1 MKFSFIILT
10 YNRAQATREAID
22 NVLFFLDLPVGCSRE
37 LILVNNNS
45 SEDYSDLETYLKHLE
60 LDSKQEITYFK
71 NDKNLGVAGGRNQ
84 AMQAASGDI
93 VISLDDDAE
102 FREKDTL
109 ATILDLF
116 DKYKN
121 EGVKLLTFKVVE
133 QADGSVDIAT
143 KNPANYKIN
152 EFYTSYFK
160 GGCHAILN
168 ESLKE
173 VGLYELDGLYG
184 AEEYDLAYKFIDYG
198 YKIVHSSSISI
209 LHKRVLSGRMQSKEV
224 YARLMKN
231 KTILAYKYLPYRY
244 YISHFALWSVF
255 FLLKSKF
262 KFFFWW
268 KTCKEILKAVA
279 QTARKPISKQAQM
292 YILKNGG
299 RLSY

>member
-22 NVLFFLDLPVGCSRE
+22 NVLFFLDLPENCSRE

-45 SEDYSDLETYLKHLE
+45 SEDYTGLELYLKSLE
-60 LDSKQEITYFK
+60 QDSNQEIVYFK
-71 NDKNLGVAGGRNQ
+71 NDKNFGVAGGRNQ
-84 AMQAASGDI
+84 AMEAAKGEI
-93 VISLDDDAE
+93 IISLDDDAE
-102 FREKDTL
+102 FRESNTL
-109 ATILDLF
+109 QIILDLF
-116 DKYKN
+116 VKYEKEN
-121 EGVKLLTFKVVE
+121 VKLLTFKVVE

-143 KNPANYKIN
+143 KNPANYQKN
-152 EFYTSYFK
+152 EFFTSYFK

-168 ESLKE
+168 DSLKE
-173 VGLYELDGLYG
+173 VGMYELDGLYG
-184 AEEYDLAYKFIDYG
+184 AEEYDLAYKFIDQG

-244 YISHFALWSVF
+244 YLSHLFLWSLF
-255 FLLKSKF
+255 FLFKSRF
-262 KFFFWW
+262 KLAYWW
-268 KTCKEILKAVA
+268 KSCQEILLAVKSLP
-279 QTARKPISKQAQM
+279 RKPISKQARS
-292 YILKNGG
+292 YIIKNGG